1 MVLGWA
7 TFDVC
12 DMKKGI
18 TPNIIKQMH
27 KLLIRTGT
35 ASFFYYHWFKEKA
48 RGEYL
53 EPAKQLMEAVLHNNL

>member
-1 MVLGWA
+1 
-7 TFDVC
+7 
-12 DMKKGI
+12 MKKGI

-27 KLLIRTGT
+27 KLLIWTGT
-35 ASFFYYHWFKEKA
+35 ASCFYYHWFKEKA